1 MSLLQIDQ
9 LSVRF
14 GATMALDSLSLAIA
28 AGETLA
34 LVGESGS
41 GKSTAALAIAGLL
54 SHQATVTGTIRFD
67 GQALT
72 DWRGVRQGGIA
83 MVFQDAMSALNP
95 VHRIGAQVVEAL
107 RLPRAEQR
115 VAAARFL
122 DQVGLPQP
130 ERLVDAY
137 PHELS
142 GGMRQ
147 RVGIAIAVAQNPRLL
162 IADEPTT
169 ALDVTIQA
177 QILALLR
184 DLKAR
189 LGLSLLLVTH
199 DLGVVAETADR
210 VAVLYAGC
218 LMELAPAAAL
228 FTSPHHPYTQGL
240 LEARPPFGTQAPML
254 AELVEIPGQLPRLD
268 PPPAGC
274 RFAARCDRA
283 DQRCR
288 AEQPVLRPI
297 ADTLVA
303 CHHA

>member
-1 MSLLQIDQ
+1 MTLLEVDQ

-14 GATMALDSLSLAIA
+14 GRTVALDRFSLTLA
-28 AGETLA
+28 AGETVA

-54 SHQATVTGTIRFD
+54 SPQAAVTGTISVEAKR
-67 GQALT
+67 LT
-72 DWRGVRQGGIA
+72 DWQGLRQGGIA

-107 RLPRAEQR
+107 DLPKRERRAT
-115 VAAARFL
+115 AARFL
-122 DQVGLPQP
+122 EQVGLPQP
-130 ERLVDAY
+130 DRLLDAY

-147 RVGIAIAVAQNPRLL
+147 RVGIAIAIAQAPRLL

-177 QILALLR
+177 QILALLQ
-184 DLKAR
+184 DLKRR

-199 DLGVVAETADR
+199 DLGVVAETAER

-218 LMELAPAAAL
+218 LMELAPAAEL
-228 FTSPHHPYTQGL
+228 FASPRHPYTQGL
-240 LEARPPFGTQAPML
+240 LQARPPFGPSAPML
-254 AELVEIPGQLPRLD
+254 DALVEIPGQLPRLD
-268 PPPAGC
+268 PPPPGC
-274 RFAARCDRA
+274 RFAARCPRA

-288 AEQPVLRPI
+288 EVQPDLRPI
-297 ADTLVA
+297 GSTLVA